1 MDLEQAAFLAEVIG
15 GIGVILS
22 LIYLS
27 TEVRRSRKQSQRDSM
42 ALLTAKRTE
51 IMYQV
56 TDNHEL
62 AAIVWRCL
70 AGSRVPAYEWARY
83 SLYLTTTMVTIE
95 MGFRKIWA
103 DEVDDITA
111 KTWVEGADFW
121 FKYPGMR
128 TWWRAGQIGYSDQFS
143 AYIEQRFKLI
153 EVNGSDAEA
162 VVASLPSTN

>member
-1 MDLEQAAFLAEVIG
+1 MDLEQAAFLADVVG

-27 TEVRRSRKQSQRDSM
+27 TEVRRSTRQSQRESM

-103 DEVDDITA
+103 NEVDDVTA

-128 TWWRAGQIGYSDQFS
+128 AWWRAGQIGYSDEFS
-143 AYIEQRFKLI
+143 DYIDQRFKLI
-153 EVNGSDAEA
+153 KVDGRDAEQI
-162 VVASLPSTN
+162 VASLSTTD

>member
-1 MDLEQAAFLAEVIG
+1 MDLEQAAFVAEVIS

-22 LIYLS
+22 LIYLTS
-27 TEVRRSRKQSQRDSM
+27 EVRRSTKQSQRDSM

-56 TDNHEL
+56 TDNPEL
-62 AAIVWRCL
+62 ASIVWRCL
-70 AGSRVPAYEWARY
+70 SGARVPAHQWARY

-103 DEVDDITA
+103 NEVDSVTA
-111 KTWVEGADFW
+111 QTWEEGADFW

-128 TWWRAGQIGYSDQFS
+128 TWWKAGQIGYSDMFC
-143 AYIEQRFKLI
+143 AYVDERLKVV
-153 EVNGSDAEA
+153 EVDASDAEQI
-162 VVASLPSTN
+162 VSSLPATD